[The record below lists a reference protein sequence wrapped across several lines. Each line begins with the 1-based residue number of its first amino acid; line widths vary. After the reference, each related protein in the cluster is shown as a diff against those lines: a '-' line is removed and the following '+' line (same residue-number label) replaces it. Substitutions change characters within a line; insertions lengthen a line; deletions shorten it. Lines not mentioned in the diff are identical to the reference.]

1 MAFKLSSLKAKT
13 AATPVVLTN
22 PKTGEPIVDEDSGK
36 EVAVYVYGKASKQY
50 RDFNDSRLK
59 SALEKS
65 KKAGKIAAQ
74 NELTVEKIRK
84 ETIDFA
90 VAMTSHIANM
100 ESEDGKAVDS
110 PETIRAVYED
120 PEFYWVLDQV
130 NAAIENDSN
139 FI

>member
-13 AATPVVLTN
+13 SATPVVLTN
-22 PKTGEPIVDEDSGK
+22 PKTGEPILDEKDQ
-36 EVAVYVYGKASKQY
+36 EVAAYVFGKASKKY
-50 RDFNDSRLK
+50 RDFNDGRLK
-59 SALEKS
+59 SALDKS

-74 NELTVEKIRK
+74 NELTVDKIRT

-100 ESEDGKAVDS
+100 EGEDGGALDN
-110 PETIRAVYED
+110 PEAIRAVYED
-120 PEFYWVLDQV
+120 PEFYWVLEQV